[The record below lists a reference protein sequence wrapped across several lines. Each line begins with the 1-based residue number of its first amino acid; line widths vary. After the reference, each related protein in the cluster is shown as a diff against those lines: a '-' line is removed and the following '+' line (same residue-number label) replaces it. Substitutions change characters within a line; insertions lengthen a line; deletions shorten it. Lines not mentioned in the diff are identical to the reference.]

1 MAKEIHIR
9 KPLAVGNDSI
19 AKGFL
24 SFNPEAIA
32 LLRAC
37 LDLGIA
43 HPSRIEQVI
52 RYLEGNID
60 SIAVEGP
67 SLGTMESE
75 NQHLYGAR
83 MDCWPCACS
92 SPKAPAWKTPPRSR
106 AWSRRR
112 FPR

>member
-1 MAKEIHIR
+1 M
-9 KPLAVGNDSI
+9 LNDGD
-19 AKGFL
+19 KT
-24 SFNPEAIA
+24 EAIA

-83 MDCWPCACS
+83 MDRG
-92 SPKAPAWKTPPRSR
+92 KAYALHKGMVDMDRGI
-106 AWSRRR
+106 
-112 FPR
+112 